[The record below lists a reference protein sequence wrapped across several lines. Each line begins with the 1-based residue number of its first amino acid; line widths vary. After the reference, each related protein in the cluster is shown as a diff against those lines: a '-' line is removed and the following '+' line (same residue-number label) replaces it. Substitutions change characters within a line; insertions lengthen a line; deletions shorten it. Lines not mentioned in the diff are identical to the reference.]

1 LRCSDLN
8 HEEGSAGGAKT
19 SKARRGKRFVLSPP
33 AAARDAGQHV
43 DMILARTLCR
53 VPRSARV
60 QLRQAALR
68 ASCWRGTLSG
78 ARRDLAEGLSGRS
91 LRRHLEDLDLAGIEA
106 AVNDA
111 LWHQAR
117 PRLPARCIVAADL
130 TLIPYHGRPHRDEGE
145 LRRCKALQG
154 TTWFHA
160 FGTLNVTMHGRR
172 YTVAAT
178 FATKGDS
185 TATVLERLLEN
196 AMRRGLRIQHL
207 LADKGF
213 CTRDCLNVLRRR
225 GLSFVIPLAL
235 RGHAARALQ
244 AGRRSY
250 ATTHTIAGEHV
261 QVAVVIK
268 RNREKYHRRKPGN
281 HYFPYIYEGVPSD
294 PKIVDRLYR
303 RRGGIETSYRLMN
316 QARARTTTRR
326 PATRFLLFAISLLVQ
341 NAWITATWRLSRPC
355 RGRQGR
361 KHPPGFFPFKT
372 FLQLLCAHIERVRH
386 RLLEVVQLSG
396 GD

>member
-1 LRCSDLN
+1 
-8 HEEGSAGGAKT
+8 
-19 SKARRGKRFVLSPP
+19 
-33 AAARDAGQHV
+33 
-43 DMILARTLCR
+43 
-53 VPRSARV
+53 V

-68 ASCWRGTLSG
+68 ASAWRGTLSG
-78 ARRDLAEGLSGRS
+78 ARRDLDEGVSDRS
-91 LRRHLEDLDLAGIEA
+91 LRRHLEHLDLAHVEA

-111 LWHQAR
+111 LWQQAR
-117 PRLPARCIVAADL
+117 PRLPHRCIVAADL
-130 TLIPYHGRPHRDEGE
+130 TLIPYHGRPHRDAGE

-178 FATKGDS
+178 FASKGDS
-185 TATVLERLLEN
+185 TAQVLDRLLEN
-196 AMRRGLRIQHL
+196 AVSRGLGIQHL

-235 RGHAARALQ
+235 RGRAARALQ
-244 AGRRSY
+244 RGRRSY
-250 ATTHTIAGEHV
+250 ATTHHVAGEQV
-261 QVAVVIK
+261 QVAVTIK
-268 RNREKYHRRKPGN
+268 RNRDKYHGRKPGN
-281 HYFPYIYEGVPSD
+281 HYFPYLYEGFEATPQG
-294 PKIVDRLYR
+294 VDRLYR

-341 NAWITATWRLSRPC
+341 NAWITATWQLSRPC

-361 KHPPGFFPFKT
+361 KHPPGFFPFRA
-372 FLQLLCAHIERVRH
+372 FLQIVCAHIERVRH
-386 RLLEVVQLSG
+386 RRLEVVQLSG
-396 GD
+396 DD